1 MITLNKKLVNE
12 LDTPFHSYL
21 LFSNLA
27 SHLLSQ
33 SKMFAMS
40 LSFNSID
47 YIEHPDIKI
56 IESENLNTLG
66 VDDIRD
72 VINKDNL
79 SPIEGKYKVVI
90 FPPVKSLTEEASN
103 ALLKTIEEPSSSS
116 IFLILS
122 SGKFWSHARDDSEN
136 MILSTIKSRC
146 RTIFLETENEI
157 KYDFSSSDFEN
168 FLNGNYYDL
177 KLKKADFDKLLDSVK
192 SLEQINSSDSK
203 RIKDTQIL
211 INTTND
217 FISSLDENTTLNS
230 TSLLVESLSYLA
242 STLLIQES
250 LNKSYY
256 EFASKIENAMQEISA
271 GMRPQIVLSNLML
284 TTGTHG

>member
-1 MITLNKKLVNE
+1 MTTLNKKLVNE

-192 SLEQINSSDSK
+192 SLEQINSTDSK

-217 FISSLDENTTLNS
+217 FISSLEENTALNS

-242 STLLIQES
+242 STLLIQEG

>member
-1 MITLNKKLVNE
+1 MTTLNKKLVNE

-177 KLKKADFDKLLDSVK
+177 KLKKADLDKLLDSVK

-217 FISSLDENTTLNS
+217 FISSLDENTALNS
-230 TSLLVESLSYLA
+230 TSLLIESLSYLA
-242 STLLIQES
+242 STLLIQEG
-250 LNKSYY
+250 LNKNYY
-256 EFASKIENAMQEISA
+256 EFASKIENSMQEISA

>member
-122 SGKFWSHARDDSEN
+122 SGKFWSHAKDDSEN

-146 RTIFLETENEI
+146 RTIFLEAENEI

-230 TSLLVESLSYLA
+230 TSLLVESLCYLA
-242 STLLIQES
+242 STLLIQEG

>member
-1 MITLNKKLVNE
+1 MTTLNKKLVNE

-192 SLEQINSSDSK
+192 SLEQINSTDSK

-242 STLLIQES
+242 STLLIQEG
-250 LNKSYY
+250 LNKNYY
-256 EFASKIENAMQEISA
+256 EFASKIENSMQEISA

>member
-177 KLKKADFDKLLDSVK
+177 KLKKADCDKLLDSVK

>member
-192 SLEQINSSDSK
+192 SLEQINSTDSK

-217 FISSLDENTTLNS
+217 FISSLDENTALNS

-242 STLLIQES
+242 STLLIQEG

>member
-1 MITLNKKLVNE
+1 MTTLNKKLVNE

-211 INTTND
+211 INTTNN

-242 STLLIQES
+242 STLLIQEG
-250 LNKSYY
+250 LNKNYY
-256 EFASKIENAMQEISA
+256 EFASKIENSMQEISA

>member
-217 FISSLDENTTLNS
+217 FISSLDENTALNS
-230 TSLLVESLSYLA
+230 TSLLIESLSYLA
-242 STLLIQES
+242 STLLIQEG
-250 LNKSYY
+250 LNKNYY
-256 EFASKIENAMQEISA
+256 EFASKIENSMQEISA

>member
-66 VDDIRD
+66 VGDIRD

-79 SPIEGKYKVVI
+79 SPIEAKYKVVI

-177 KLKKADFDKLLDSVK
+177 KLKKADFDNLLDSVK

-217 FISSLDENTTLNS
+217 FISSLDENTALNS
-230 TSLLVESLSYLA
+230 TSLLIESLSYLA
-242 STLLIQES
+242 STLLIQEG
-250 LNKSYY
+250 LNKNYY
-256 EFASKIENAMQEISA
+256 EFASKIENSMKEISA

>member
-1 MITLNKKLVNE
+1 MTTLNKKLVNE

-27 SHLLSQ
+27 SNLLSQ

-47 YIEHPDIKI
+47 YVEHPDIKI

-211 INTTND
+211 INTTNN

-242 STLLIQES
+242 STLLIQEG

>member
-1 MITLNKKLVNE
+1 MITLNKKLINE

-177 KLKKADFDKLLDSVK
+177 KLKKADLDKLLDSVK

-242 STLLIQES
+242 STLLIQEG

>member
-1 MITLNKKLVNE
+1 MTTLNKKLVNE

-211 INTTND
+211 INTTNN

-242 STLLIQES
+242 STLLIQEG

>member
-242 STLLIQES
+242 STLLIQEG

>member
-1 MITLNKKLVNE
+1 LITLNKKLVNE

-242 STLLIQES
+242 STLLIQEG

>member
-1 MITLNKKLVNE
+1 MTTLNKKLVNE

-27 SHLLSQ
+27 SNLLSQ

-66 VDDIRD
+66 VGDIRD

-146 RTIFLETENEI
+146 RKIFLETENEI
-157 KYDFSSSDFEN
+157 KYDFSSSDFEK
-168 FLNGNYYDL
+168 FLIGNYYDL
-177 KLKKADFDKLLDSVK
+177 KLNKADFDELLDSVK

-211 INTTND
+211 INTTNN
-217 FISSLDENTTLNS
+217 FITGFDEDTTINA

-242 STLLIQES
+242 STLLIQEDLNLS
-250 LNKSYY
+250 L
-256 EFASKIENAMQEISA
+256 IHI
-271 GMRPQIVLSNLML
+271 
-284 TTGTHG
+284 

>member
-211 INTTND
+211 INTSND

-242 STLLIQES
+242 STLLIQEGI
-250 LNKSYY
+250 NKSYY

>member
-1 MITLNKKLVNE
+1 MITLNKKLINE

-217 FISSLDENTTLNS
+217 FISSLDENTALNS
-230 TSLLVESLSYLA
+230 TSLLIESLSYLA
-242 STLLIQES
+242 STLLIQEG
-250 LNKSYY
+250 LNKNYY
-256 EFASKIENAMQEISA
+256 EFASKIENSMQEISA

>member
-1 MITLNKKLVNE
+1 
-12 LDTPFHSYL
+12 
-21 LFSNLA
+21 
-27 SHLLSQ
+27 
-33 SKMFAMS
+33 MFAMS

-192 SLEQINSSDSK
+192 SLEQINSTDSK

-217 FISSLDENTTLNS
+217 FISSLDENTALNS
-230 TSLLVESLSYLA
+230 TSLLIESLSYLA
-242 STLLIQES
+242 STLLIQEG
-250 LNKSYY
+250 LNKNYY
-256 EFASKIENAMQEISA
+256 EFASKIENSMQEISA

>member
-1 MITLNKKLVNE
+1 
-12 LDTPFHSYL
+12 
-21 LFSNLA
+21 
-27 SHLLSQ
+27 
-33 SKMFAMS
+33 MFAMS

-192 SLEQINSSDSK
+192 SLEQINSTDSK

-242 STLLIQES
+242 STLLIQEG

>member
-1 MITLNKKLVNE
+1 LTTLNKKLVNE

-217 FISSLDENTTLNS
+217 FISSLDENTALNS
-230 TSLLVESLSYLA
+230 TSLLIESLSYLA
-242 STLLIQES
+242 STLLIQEG
-250 LNKSYY
+250 LNKNYY
-256 EFASKIENAMQEISA
+256 EFASKIENSMQEISA

>member
-1 MITLNKKLVNE
+1 MIALNKKLVNE
-12 LDTPFHSYL
+12 LDAPFHSYL

-27 SHLLSQ
+27 SNLLSQ

-47 YIEHPDIKI
+47 YAEHPDIKI

-157 KYDFSSSDFEN
+157 KYDFSSSDFEK

-177 KLKKADFDKLLDSVK
+177 KLNKADFDELLDSVK

-211 INTTND
+211 INTTNN
-217 FISSLDENTTLNS
+217 FISGFGEDMTINA

-242 STLLIQES
+242 STLLIQEN
-250 LNKSYY
+250 LNNSNY
-256 EFASKIENAMQEISA
+256 EFALKIETAMQEISA

>member
-1 MITLNKKLVNE
+1 MTTLNKKLVNE

-242 STLLIQES
+242 STLLIQEG
-250 LNKSYY
+250 LNKNYY
-256 EFASKIENAMQEISA
+256 EFASKIENSMQEISA

>member
-177 KLKKADFDKLLDSVK
+177 KLKKADFDKLLNSVK

-217 FISSLDENTTLNS
+217 FISSLDENTALNS
-230 TSLLVESLSYLA
+230 TSLLIESLSYLA
-242 STLLIQES
+242 STLLIQEG

>member
-177 KLKKADFDKLLDSVK
+177 KLKKADCDKLLDSVK

-242 STLLIQES
+242 STLLIQED

>member
-211 INTTND
+211 INTTNN

-242 STLLIQES
+242 STLLIQEG
-250 LNKSYY
+250 LNKNYY
-256 EFASKIENAMQEISA
+256 EFASKIENSMQEISA

>member
-211 INTTND
+211 INTSND

-230 TSLLVESLSYLA
+230 TSLLVESLCYLA
-242 STLLIQES
+242 STLLIQEGI
-250 LNKSYY
+250 NKSYY

>member
-1 MITLNKKLVNE
+1 MTTLNKKLVNE

-27 SHLLSQ
+27 SNLLSQ

-47 YIEHPDIKI
+47 YVEHPDIKI

-72 VINKDNL
+72 VINKDSL

-157 KYDFSSSDFEN
+157 KYDFSSSDFEK
-168 FLNGNYYDL
+168 FLNGNYYDF
-177 KLKKADFDKLLDSVK
+177 KLNKADFDELLDSVK

-242 STLLIQES
+242 STLLIQEG

>member
-122 SGKFWSHARDDSEN
+122 SGKFWSHAKDDSEN

-177 KLKKADFDKLLDSVK
+177 KLKKADLDKLLDSVK

>member
-1 MITLNKKLVNE
+1 
-12 LDTPFHSYL
+12 
-21 LFSNLA
+21 
-27 SHLLSQ
+27 
-33 SKMFAMS
+33 MS

-177 KLKKADFDKLLDSVK
+177 KLKKADLDKLLDSVK

-217 FISSLDENTTLNS
+217 FISSLDENTALNS
-230 TSLLVESLSYLA
+230 TSLLIESLSYLA
-242 STLLIQES
+242 STLLIQEG
-250 LNKSYY
+250 LNKNYY
-256 EFASKIENAMQEISA
+256 EFASKIENSMQEISA

>member
-211 INTTND
+211 INTSND

-242 STLLIQES
+242 STLLIQEG

>member
-1 MITLNKKLVNE
+1 MTTLNKKLVKE
-12 LDTPFHSYL
+12 LDAPFHSYL

-27 SHLLSQ
+27 SNLLSQ

-40 LSFNSID
+40 LAFNSFD

-66 VDDIRD
+66 VDDIRG

-103 ALLKTIEEPSSSS
+103 ALLKTIEEPSNSS

-157 KYDFSSSDFEN
+157 KFDFSTSDFEK
-168 FLNGNYYDL
+168 FLNRNYYNLELNKPDV
-177 KLKKADFDKLLDSVK
+177 DKLLDSVE
-192 SLEQINSSDSK
+192 SLKQINNSDSK

-211 INTTND
+211 INSTND
-217 FISSLDENTTLNS
+217 FISSFDEDSTINS
-230 TSLLVESLSYLA
+230 TSLLIESLSYLA
-242 STLLIQES
+242 STLLIQED
-250 LNKSYY
+250 LNKNYY
-256 EFASKIENAMQEISA
+256 VFALKLETAIQEISS

>member
-27 SHLLSQ
+27 SNLLSQ

-203 RIKDTQIL
+203 RIKDTQIF

>member
-1 MITLNKKLVNE
+1 MTTLNKKLVNE
-12 LDTPFHSYL
+12 LDAPFHSYL

-27 SHLLSQ
+27 SNLLSQ

-40 LSFNSID
+40 LSFSSID
-47 YIEHPDIKI
+47 YSEHPDIKI
-56 IESENLNTLG
+56 VESENLNTLG

-79 SPIEGKYKVVI
+79 TPIEGKYKVVI

-103 ALLKTIEEPSSSS
+103 ALLKTIEEPSNSS

-157 KYDFSSSDFEN
+157 KYDFSSSDFEK

-177 KLKKADFDKLLDSVK
+177 KLNKADVDKLVESVQK
-192 SLEQINSSDSK
+192 LKEINNSDSE

-211 INTTND
+211 INSTND
-217 FISSLDENTTLNS
+217 FISSFEEDATINS
-230 TSLLVESLSYLA
+230 TSLLIESLSYLA
-242 STLLIQES
+242 STLLIQED
-250 LNKSYY
+250 LNKNYY
-256 EFASKIENAMQEISA
+256 EFALKLETAMQEIST

-284 TTGTHG
+284 TTGKHG

>member
-1 MITLNKKLVNE
+1 
-12 LDTPFHSYL
+12 
-21 LFSNLA
+21 
-27 SHLLSQ
+27 
-33 SKMFAMS
+33 MFAMS
-40 LSFNSID
+40 LAFNSFD

-103 ALLKTIEEPSSSS
+103 ALLKTIEEPSNSS

-157 KYDFSSSDFEN
+157 KFDFSSSDFKK

-177 KLKKADFDKLLDSVK
+177 ELNKAYVDKLLDLVE
-192 SLEQINSSDSK
+192 SLKQINNSDSK

-211 INTTND
+211 INSTND
-217 FISSLDENTTLNS
+217 FISSFDEDSTINS
-230 TSLLVESLSYLA
+230 TSLLIESLSYLA
-242 STLLIQES
+242 STLLIQED
-250 LNKSYY
+250 LNKNYY
-256 EFASKIENAMQEISA
+256 VFALKLETAIQEISS

>member
-1 MITLNKKLVNE
+1 MTTLNKKLVNE

-21 LFSNLA
+21 LFSNFA
-27 SHLLSQ
+27 SNLLSQ

-47 YIEHPDIKI
+47 YVEHPDIKI

-157 KYDFSSSDFEN
+157 KYDFSSSDFEK

-177 KLKKADFDKLLDSVK
+177 KLNKADFDELLDSVK

-203 RIKDTQIL
+203 RIKDTQIF
-211 INTTND
+211 INTTNN
-217 FISSLDENTTLNS
+217 FISGFDEDTTINA

-242 STLLIQES
+242 STLLIQED
-250 LNKSYY
+250 LNNSNY
-256 EFASKIENAMQEISA
+256 EFALKIETAMQEISA

>member
-1 MITLNKKLVNE
+1 MTTLNKKLVNE

-242 STLLIQES
+242 STLLIQEG

>member
-1 MITLNKKLVNE
+1 MTTLNKKLVNE
-12 LDTPFHSYL
+12 LDAPFHSYL

-27 SHLLSQ
+27 SNLLSQ

-40 LSFNSID
+40 LAFNSFD
-47 YIEHPDIKI
+47 YIEHPDIKL

-66 VDDIRD
+66 VDDIRG

-103 ALLKTIEEPSSSS
+103 ALLKTIEEPSNSS

-157 KYDFSSSDFEN
+157 KFDFSSSDFKK

-177 KLKKADFDKLLDSVK
+177 ELNKAYVDKLLDLVE
-192 SLEQINSSDSK
+192 SLKQINNSDSK

-211 INTTND
+211 INSTND
-217 FISSLDENTTLNS
+217 FISSFDEDSSINS
-230 TSLLVESLSYLA
+230 TSILIEILSYLA
-242 STLLIQES
+242 STLLIQKD
-250 LNKSYY
+250 LNKNYY
-256 EFASKIENAMQEISA
+256 EFVSKLETAMQEISA

-284 TTGTHG
+284 TTGIHG

>member
-1 MITLNKKLVNE
+1 MTTLNKKLVNE

-27 SHLLSQ
+27 SNLLSQ

-47 YIEHPDIKI
+47 YVEHPDIKI

-157 KYDFSSSDFEN
+157 KYDFSSSDFEK

-177 KLKKADFDKLLDSVK
+177 KLNKADFDELLDSVK

-211 INTTND
+211 INTTNN
-217 FISSLDENTTLNS
+217 FISSFDEDMTINA

-242 STLLIQES
+242 STLLIQED
-250 LNKSYY
+250 LNNSNY
-256 EFASKIENAMQEISA
+256 EFALSIETAMQEISA